1 MYLITQDST
10 AIIASWPHKKRPPCH
25 DPSSVISSSLHEQV
39 LGWEPNVDL
48 KDGLQKTIDYF
59 DSEISRTK
67 HSERNIIHP
76 DEYWLTGKSKG
87 DETRAAGDGSADSAR
102 LGSTPKE
109 R

>member
-1 MYLITQDST
+1 M
-10 AIIASWPHKKRPPCH
+10 
-25 DPSSVISSSLHEQV
+25 
-39 LGWEPNVDL
+39 DL

-102 LGSTPKE
+102 LSSTQGQKSAEGQGQGQGQE
-109 R
+109 REEKP